1 MSFAHNF
8 EPDDQSISF
17 GPSSRLAAFPGA
29 EPPGANRLLRA
40 IACEVAGLAGP
51 ISAATSVINAMSAL
65 PPEFVRA
72 ETLVPSLPAE
82 PIVYPALV
90 ERLAISD
97 IPADLFDTIHRF
109 YTRLGHAVRL
119 ARAFASHPT
128 SLPFRGGVH
137 IEVLTGAWRDLA
149 EHAIT
154 LTEQLAETGLL
165 DASQAHPRVGDA
177 DEALVR
183 AADGGW
189 PCVME
194 DGSVE
199 VPGLSERRRHER
211 YRVSWPARLRHDGAM
226 LPVSVD
232 DVSAGGFALSGPDQ
246 LALSAPVELELM
258 GRMLTAHVAWS
269 TGTRFGIRLAVPLRP
284 GDPILLAAQGKS

>member
-1 MSFAHNF
+1 LH
-8 EPDDQSISF
+8 
-17 GPSSRLAAFPGA
+17 
-29 EPPGANRLLRA
+29 A

-51 ISAATSVINAMSAL
+51 ISAATSVVNTMSAL

-72 ETLVPSLPAE
+72 ETLIPSLPPE

-97 IPADLFDTIHRF
+97 VPANLFDTIHHF

-119 ARAFASHPT
+119 ARAFASHPAD
-128 SLPFRGGVH
+128 LPFRGGVH

-149 EHAIT
+149 EHAIG
-154 LTEQLAETGLL
+154 LIEQLTETGLL
-165 DASQAHPRVGDA
+165 DGSQSHPRAGDA
-177 DEALVR
+177 DEALAR

-211 YRVSWPARLRHDGAM
+211 YRVSWPARLRHDDVM
-226 LPVSVD
+226 LPVSID

-246 LALSAPVELELM
+246 LALSVPVELELM

-284 GDPILLAAQGKS
+284 GDPILQAAQGKS